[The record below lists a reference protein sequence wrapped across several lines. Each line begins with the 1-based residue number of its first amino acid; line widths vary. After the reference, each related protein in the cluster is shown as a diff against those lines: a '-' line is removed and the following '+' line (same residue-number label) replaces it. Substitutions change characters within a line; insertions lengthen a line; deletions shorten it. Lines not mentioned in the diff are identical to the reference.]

1 MEIQPLKIGTKMAKV
16 PVIQGGMGVGISLGN
31 LAGAVA
37 KEGGIGIISAAQP
50 GFKEKDFEKNPLE
63 ANLRAVKSEYEKAR
77 KLAPDG
83 IIGFNLMVAMEH
95 YEEYVHAVVEAGADL
110 IVSGAGLPTELPKY
124 VGDSDILLAPIVST
138 AKSANVILKYWD
150 KKYQRIPDLVV
161 IEGPLAGGHL
171 GFREDQLDEYEGQ
184 AIYEEGRSII
194 VSKPVAIT
202 SDLGDNPPSPEV
214 LKFGNETKSYFTES
228 APKVLGDANGDK
240 TTDIRDLVRLKTIL
254 AGLSEETENA
264 DVDNNGVIDSFD
276 LAALRKILLGILG

>member
-1 MEIQPLKIGTKMAKV
+1 MGFGSKYG
-16 PVIQGGMGVGISLGN
+16 PVLESGFEGYVYFPFVGGFAELDNTAINTYTLYLTAGN
-31 LAGAVA
+31 N
-37 KEGGIGIISAAQP
+37 S
-50 GFKEKDFEKNPLE
+50 
-63 ANLRAVKSEYEKAR
+63 
-77 KLAPDG
+77 
-83 IIGFNLMVAMEH
+83 
-95 YEEYVHAVVEAGADL
+95 
-110 IVSGAGLPTELPKY
+110 
-124 VGDSDILLAPIVST
+124 
-138 AKSANVILKYWD
+138 
-150 KKYQRIPDLVV
+150 
-161 IEGPLAGGHL
+161 
-171 GFREDQLDEYEGQ
+171 EGQ